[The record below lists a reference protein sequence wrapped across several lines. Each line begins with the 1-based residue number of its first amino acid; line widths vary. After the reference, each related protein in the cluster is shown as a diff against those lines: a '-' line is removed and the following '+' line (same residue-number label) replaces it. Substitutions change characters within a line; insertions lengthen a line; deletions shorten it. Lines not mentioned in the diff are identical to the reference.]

1 MYNLSCTENATSLT
15 PLVQCLNTESS
26 GILGIGILAVVFL
39 GMLIITKRYE
49 QDFIDAFL
57 TTSFVSSVIAVLLLA
72 IQLITWETLLFPL
85 LILFASSI
93 MKKFLG

>member
-57 TTSFVSSVIAVLLLA
+57 TTSFVSSVIAVLWPEPLPR
-72 IQLITWETLLFPL
+72 QFVSHQRQPFPGCR
-85 LILFASSI
+85 SS
-93 MKKFLG
+93 